1 MNTIRKRIHE
11 AVSIV
16 LLLSMSCMFMGC
28 PSDSDSDRDSNSDPD
43 SNFSELAATLQK
55 YKWMS
60 GDNPEFNEYDTWLEF
75 TDDVFV
81 YYFVSDTEGVLRQHH
96 KWIDSYREGSQG
108 HDIYNTYFNYK
119 VNGNT
124 VTIRFIDSY
133 APNVTF
139 TYDGSNLTSQ
149 DGDVLMAVTPSSGD
163 WAQVKALFPQTGTT
177 GECTY
182 TYDPRTKV
190 MVISGDGAM
199 GDYVA
204 GKQPW
209 AAFPMEEVTIEDGV
223 TTIGNHAFYNIY
235 TLQKVWISSKSN
247 LRSIGVEAFAKSPI
261 TSITIPSKV
270 EIIKESAFSG
280 CSKLGLIDFSES
292 TSLKTIENYA
302 FSGVEKWKKT
312 NTGNYSGKQ
321 YYYKTLEVPATV
333 ESMGMVAFNGDI
345 EEIVIGKNMKQMAG
359 FSISTSVNNG
369 KMYVNRG
376 TPPTVNSSVLGE
388 RESSWTLYVPKGCK
402 SAYQKDEVWKKFYKI
417 IEDESLEK
425 GDDYTGGNGDDNPS
439 SGDNTE
445 IKIDA
450 TNFPDVNFRNYLLSQ
465 NYGKDGVLTDAEITK
480 ITKIEVS
487 SSDVVN
493 LKGIEFFTKL
503 KSLYCDRNKLSSL
516 DLSKN
521 ITLEDLRCSN
531 NRLSVLNVSNNTA
544 LKVLYC
550 SGNYL
555 KSLETTKNAAL
566 KILYCHDNWLSFLDL
581 SKNYALEELWCSNN
595 ELTTLDMSKC
605 VALDLLYCERNKLSY
620 LNISEN
626 MLLTK
631 LLCSNNQLK
640 SLDISK
646 STILNILYCGYNE
659 LETLDVSKNTKL
671 RDLICDYNQLK
682 SLDASKNTELL
693 TLFCDNNQ
701 LTSLKVSQDGVLK
714 KLYCHHNKL
723 RDNSMDDLISSLPQ
737 NSSTGKVF
745 YLINNLKSEDFNV
758 CTKAQVIAAKA
769 KGWTPMYF
777 KESEWVEYE
786 GI

>member
-1 MNTIRKRIHE
+1 
-11 AVSIV
+11 
-16 LLLSMSCMFMGC
+16 
-28 PSDSDSDRDSNSDPD
+28 
-43 SNFSELAATLQK
+43 
-55 YKWMS
+55 MS

-108 HDIYNTYFNYK
+108 HDIYNTYFDYK

-223 TTIGNHAFYNIY
+223 TTIGNHAFYNIP
-235 TLQKVWISSKSN
+235 TLQKVWISSNSN

-261 TSITIPSKV
+261 TFIDIPSKV
-270 EIIKESAFSG
+270 EIIKEAAFSG
-280 CSKLGLIDFSES
+280 CTKLGLIDFSKS
-292 TSLKTIENYA
+292 TSLKTIETYA
-302 FSGVEKWKKT
+302 FSGVEKWQKKA
-312 NTGNYSGKQ
+312 TGNYSGQQ
-321 YYYKTLEVPATV
+321 YYNKALEVPASV
-333 ESMGMVAFNGDI
+333 ESLGMVAFNGDI
-345 EEIVIGKNMKQMAG
+345 DEIVIGKNMRQMAG
-359 FSISTSVNNG
+359 FAISTSVNNG

-425 GDDYTGGNGDDNPS
+425 GDDYTGGSDDDNPS
-439 SGDNTE
+439 GGDNAG

-450 TNFPDVNFRNYLLSQ
+450 TNFPDANFRNYLLSQ
-465 NYGKDGVLTDAEITK
+465 SYGKDGVLTDEEIRI
-480 ITKIEVS
+480 ITTLDITSKRIS
-487 SSDVVN
+487 S
-493 LKGIEFFTKL
+493 LIGIKYFTKL
-503 KSLYCDRNKLSSL
+503 ETLKCYDNQLSSLDVSKNVALVYLNCHTNKLTSLDVSKNTALETLICSINQLTSLDVSKNVALVYLGCGRNKLTSLDISKNIAMKDFECNCNQLNYLDVSKNTMLWKIECSENQLSSLDVSKNTALETLMCYDNQLTSLDVSNNNALTFLNCQNNQLASL

-521 ITLEDLRCSN
+521 K
-531 NRLSVLNVSNNTA
+531 A
-544 LKVLYC
+544 
-550 SGNYL
+550 
-555 KSLETTKNAAL
+555 
-566 KILYCHDNWLSFLDL
+566 
-581 SKNYALEELWCSNN
+581 
-595 ELTTLDMSKC
+595 
-605 VALDLLYCERNKLSY
+605 
-620 LNISEN
+620 
-626 MLLTK
+626 
-631 LLCSNNQLK
+631 
-640 SLDISK
+640 
-646 STILNILYCGYNE
+646 
-659 LETLDVSKNTKL
+659 LETLS
-671 RDLICDYNQLK
+671 
-682 SLDASKNTELL
+682 
-693 TLFCDNNQ
+693 CDNNK
-701 LTSLKVSQDGVLK
+701 LVSLIVAQDGVLTWIDM
-714 KLYCHHNKL
+714 YSNKI
-723 RDNSMDDLISSLPQ
+723 NGSSMDALINSLP
-737 NSSTGKVF
+737 
-745 YLINNLKSEDFNV
+745 NNAATYKSFNV
-758 CTKAQVIAAKA
+758 INKKGEESNICTKAQVAAAKA
-769 KGWTPMYF
+769 KGWTPRYTNGDGLYVYNG
-777 KESEWVEYE
+777 S
-786 GI
+786 